1 MDPENEKIQLD
12 DISFDDVIGGDGVET
27 VTAEETPSVKEEK
40 EIEASEE
47 NTLDDIGIE
56 EPSKD
61 EIEEE
66 EEEEEEE
73 IKEEDTSKDDLKSD
87 KDSEESVEEST
98 VVSEVINKLGYELDG
113 DSYDDTPEGLAN
125 MTSDLAS
132 KMADDRID
140 EVLEAFPLVK
150 KHLDYVIAGGE
161 SQNFME
167 AYDPNLDY
175 SSINIEKDDFRSQK
189 AILGDYLEL
198 RGHDNDFIEEMLN
211 DFEDTG
217 KLYQKAEAAKNALAK
232 HQTQQREQ
240 MIETQRKE
248 TARKKEEVT
257 NFWNNVSET
266 IEDADSFAGISVPK
280 REKGKFFE
288 YLSAPVTKEGYT
300 QRDIDHANAKMDV
313 KLAIDYLMYTGFD
326 LSDIISNKAKTQN
339 AKTLRER
346 ISRNE
351 DKVKSTR
358 RSTRRSKNV
367 DLDNLDLS
375 I

>member
-12 DISFDDVIGGDGVET
+12 AISFDDVIGGDGVET
-27 VTAEETPSVKEEK
+27 VTAEETPPVKEEK

-61 EIEEE
+61 EI

-248 TARKKEEVT
+248 TARKKEEVST
-257 NFWNNVSET
+257 FWNNVSET

-300 QRDIDHANAKMDV
+300 QRDIDDANAKMDV